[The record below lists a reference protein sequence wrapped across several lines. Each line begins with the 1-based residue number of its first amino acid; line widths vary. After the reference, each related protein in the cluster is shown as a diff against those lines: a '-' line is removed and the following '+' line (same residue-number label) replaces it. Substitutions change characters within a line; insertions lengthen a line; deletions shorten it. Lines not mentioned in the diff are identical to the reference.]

1 MELTKQ
7 QMEVVIFALDREID
21 LERMSEEDIVD
32 FAKKEQ
38 EKFNQAS
45 EQIFRYHDLAYGR
58 IALAKF
64 MEAIEEYPQLP
75 LKDIYDLMYEEDED
89 EEED

>member
-32 FAKKEQ
+32 FAKKRMW
-38 EKFNQAS
+38 S
-45 EQIFRYHDLAYGR
+45 
-58 IALAKF
+58 
-64 MEAIEEYPQLP
+64 
-75 LKDIYDLMYEEDED
+75 
-89 EEED
+89 

>member
-32 FAKKEQ
+32 FAKKECGAVSYTHLTLPT
-38 EKFNQAS
+38 K
-45 EQIFRYHDLAYGR
+45 R
-58 IALAKF
+58 IV
-64 MEAIEEYPQLP
+64 
-75 LKDIYDLMYEEDED
+75 
-89 EEED
+89 

>member
-32 FAKKEQ
+32 FAKKECGVDTGYIIELQ
-38 EKFNQAS
+38 EIVDLFKKYLKGG
-45 EQIFRYHDLAYGR
+45 ETHD
-58 IALAKF
+58 
-64 MEAIEEYPQLP
+64 
-75 LKDIYDLMYEEDED
+75 
-89 EEED
+89 

>member
-32 FAKKEQ
+32 FAKKECGVDACYIVELQ
-38 EKFNQAS
+38 E
-45 EQIFRYHDLAYGR
+45 IVDLFKTYLNGG
-58 IALAKF
+58 KT
-64 MEAIEEYPQLP
+64 
-75 LKDIYDLMYEEDED
+75 K
-89 EEED
+89 

>member
-1 MELTKQ
+1 MELTK
-7 QMEVVIFALDREID
+7 E
-21 LERMSEEDIVD
+21 
-32 FAKKEQ
+32 EQ

-45 EQIFRYHDLAYGR
+45 EQIFRYYDLAYGR

-64 MEAIEEYPQLP
+64 MEAIEKYPQLP
-75 LKDIYDLMYEEDED
+75 LNDIYDYFYEEDEY